1 MAASEATFV
10 CQRHDAF
17 GRSISV
23 GDALPRC
30 CIWSDADDHSDI
42 GLAGLGR
49 QDAHLTIA
57 RRLGDGCQAILIRA
71 IGSRARGAGIFHA
84 SREQRPH
91 EQAGN
96 EFKRCAQFGC
106 LSIVHVFDNSL
117 TSLGGRLVQ
126 RPSPWQEPVIAFP
139 DNSSIALFVGVV
151 AELDPVPAPV
161 AEDKELGTVFA
172 KQRDLET
179 GWRLR
184 VSEKAV

>member
-49 QDAHLTIA
+49 QDPNLTIA

-71 IGSRARGAGIFHA
+71 TGSRARRAGIFHA
-84 SREQRPH
+84 SREQSPKD
-91 EQAGN
+91 QAGN
-96 EFKRCAQFGC
+96 EFKCCVHVGC
-106 LSIVHVFDNSL
+106 LSMVHVFDYSL
-117 TSLGGRLVQ
+117 TILRERMMQTL
-126 RPSPWQEPVIAFP
+126 SPWQEPLIALP
-139 DNSSIALFVGVV
+139 DNASIALFVGVI

-161 AEDKELGTVFA
+161 AEDKELRTVFA

-179 GWRLR
+179 GRRLR
-184 VSEKAV
+184 VSEKTV